1 MSNYLG
7 KLYICE
13 TNEMIIHLESQREI
27 TPVLQKWLILIGA
40 TYKLHSQWYFIL
52 LKLHSKHFTSDQ
64 LEQIKGQS
72 SIITVISLIFCH
84 LDLYTAPT

>member
-1 MSNYLG
+1 M
-7 KLYICE
+7 YICE

-40 TYKLHSQWYFIL
+40 TYKLHSQWYFIIL
-52 LKLHSKHFTSDQ
+52 ILHSKHFTSDQ

-72 SIITVISLIFCH
+72 SIINFLNF
-84 LDLYTAPT
+84 